1 MSLLFSI
8 QSLLSL
14 FAFFIIICYLYFSNN
29 NNNNNNKSK
38 STKSTTTST
47 SSPILR
53 NYPLLGTL
61 PQFIQNRH
69 RFLDWAT
76 EILAS
81 SPTNTLTF
89 CRPGGIRGVSTANP
103 LVIEYIL
110 KTNFRNYPKGPRFTS
125 YLHDFLGQGIFNS
138 DSHLWKLQR
147 KTASFEFNTKSLRNF
162 AADNVEFELQSR
174 LLPLLHNSSH
184 TPTPIDLQDLLE
196 RFAFDNVCKLAFNV
210 DPKCLSLSSQHS
222 EKNHSVVGAEFMQ
235 AFEDAAMLSA
245 GRFMYAVPNLWRLK
259 KRFNIGSENR
269 LRESIKTVHDF
280 ADRIIRSR
288 LVGRDGSGL
297 GSDLLSRFIT
307 NGHDSPEFLRDIVIS
322 FILAGRDTTS
332 SALSWFFWVLAS
344 RPDVER
350 SILEELEGV
359 RVRYG
364 KCVRDA
370 YSLEELREMN
380 YLHAAITESMRLY
393 PPVPMDEKESLEE
406 DVLPDGTF
414 VGKGWFVSY
423 NTYATGRMES
433 VWGKDCM
440 VFVPERWLENGMFRA
455 ENAFQYPIFH
465 AGPRICLGKDMAY
478 IQMKA
483 IAASV
488 IERFVVEIVE
498 KDKPPTPLLSLTLRM
513 KEGLMVRVKKRC

>member
-1 MSLLFSI
+1 MSPLFST
-8 QSLLSL
+8 QSLLIP
-14 FAFFIIICYLYFSNN
+14 FFIIICYLYFSNN
-29 NNNNNNKSK
+29 NNNNNKSK
-38 STKSTTTST
+38 STTSKS
-47 SSPILR
+47 ILR
-53 NYPLLGTL
+53 SYPLLGTL
-61 PQFIQNRH
+61 PQFIKNRH

-89 CRPGGIRGVSTANP
+89 HRPGGIHGVSTANP
-103 LVIEYIL
+103 LVVEYIL
-110 KTNFRNYPKGPRFTS
+110 KTNFHNYPKGPRFTS

-162 AADNVEFELQSR
+162 AAENVKFELQSR
-174 LLPLLHNSSH
+174 LLPLLHNSAH
-184 TPTPIDLQDLLE
+184 TNTPIDLQDLLE

-210 DPKCLSLSSQHS
+210 DPKCLSSLSLSSQHD
-222 EKNHSVVGAEFMQ
+222 EKNHSVVGADFMQ
-235 AFEDAAMLSA
+235 AFEDAATLSA
-245 GRFMYAVPNLWRLK
+245 GRFMYALPNLWRLK
-259 KRFNIGSENR
+259 KRFNIGSESR
-269 LRESIKTVHDF
+269 LKESIKTVHEF

-288 LVGRDGSGL
+288 LASRDGSGL

-307 NGHDSPEFLRDIVIS
+307 SGHDSPELLRDIVIS

-350 SILEELEGV
+350 SVVEELGEI
-359 RVRYG
+359 RVRNG
-364 KCVRDA
+364 KRVGAA

-393 PPVPMDEKESLEE
+393 PPVPVDEKECLEE

-423 NTYATGRMES
+423 NTYAIGRMES
-433 VWGKDCM
+433 VWGKDCKE
-440 VFVPERWLENGMFRA
+440 FVPERWLENGTFQA
-455 ENAFQYPIFH
+455 QNAFRYPIFH

-488 IERFVVEIVE
+488 IEQFVVEILE
-498 KDKPPTPLLSLTLRM
+498 KDKPPAPLLSLTLRM
-513 KEGLMVRVKKRC
+513 KEGLTVRVKERLQLDI